1 MIINDKNNPWK
12 IVILEGGSDPALDVS
27 ASSEP
32 QPHDPA
38 TVSMVTRG
46 LVNDLVKEAV
56 AAQQNHVSVDMSFVC
71 GDGQKIKVHRSIMCC
86 GSNLLASLL
95 ADMGREEEETSCVIF
110 PGVNGQDLISVVSA
124 VYTGLCQVLYVQF
137 F

>member
-1 MIINDKNNPWK
+1 
-12 IVILEGGSDPALDVS
+12 
-27 ASSEP
+27 
-32 QPHDPA
+32 
-38 TVSMVTRG
+38 MVTRG

-86 GSNLLASLL
+86 GSNMLASLL

-110 PGVNGQDLISVVSA
+110 PGVTGQDLISVVSA
-124 VYTGLCQVLYVQF
+124 VYTGLCQVCVGSIVFADQARQ
-137 F
+137 